1 MRLRVLLRS
10 PLALLGCLVL
20 LVLVAASLFAPLLT
34 PFDPVAVNLRAM
46 QQPPGGEHLLGT
58 DPLGRDV
65 LSRLLHAGRVSL
77 ALAAL
82 VTVLAVVVGGSLGA
96 LAGALGGPLD
106 RLVTAAADAMLSV
119 PTLGLAMVAGALVPP
134 DILTLS
140 VVLALVSWPDL
151 ARIMRAQVLALREGA
166 FAEAARAMGASEA
179 RVVFLHLVP
188 NALPAMVVAATLLSA
203 HVLLV
208 ESALSFLG
216 YGMRPPTPSWG
227 GMLNEA
233 QAFYRQAPWLAVFPG
248 LAITATVAAINF
260 FGDALRAAVGGHG
273 G

>member
-1 MRLRVLLRS
+1 MRLKVVLRS
-10 PLALLGCLVL
+10 PLALLGLAAL
-20 LVLVAASLFAPLLT
+20 LVLALASVLAPVLA
-34 PFDPVAVNLRAM
+34 PFDPAGVNLRAM
-46 QQPPGGEHLLGT
+46 QQPPGAVHLLGT
-58 DPLGRDV
+58 DDLGRDV

-77 ALAAL
+77 ALAVL
-82 VTVLAVVVGGSLGA
+82 VTVLAVAVGCSVGA

-119 PTLGLAMVAGALVPP
+119 PVLGLAMVAGALVPP
-134 DILTLS
+134 DLLTLA

-151 ARIMRAQVLALREGA
+151 ARIMRAQVLALREQA
-166 FAEAARAMGASEA
+166 FAEAAHAIGATEV
-179 RVVFLHLVP
+179 RIVFRHLVP
-188 NALPAMVVAATLLSA
+188 NTLPPIIVAATLLSA
-203 HVLLV
+203 NVLLI

-248 LAITATVAAINF
+248 LAITVTVAAINF
-260 FGDALRAAVGGHG
+260 VGDALRTAVRGQGE
-273 G
+273 